1 MKTLK
6 LILLLEFSEK
16 INTDEEINEIAEN
29 VRKALVHAVDTSGL
43 SPEGSDAYTK
53 EITITC
59 PDNDLEILH
68 SVDGAN
74 NKSDKVAYIKRVI
87 GDWGAFTVAD
97 IEGESSPIYAQ
108 MGKNN
113 FALIEKFSVGDKII
127 LYLQNKIR
135 LGISSRG
142 VGTLTEDQ
150 IDEIVTLV
158 EQYEAD
164 MDKTAKRCEN

>member
-68 SVDGAN
+68 SVDGNN
-74 NKSDKVAYIKRVI
+74 NKEDKVAYIKKVI
-87 GDWGAFTVAD
+87 GDFGYFRIGEV
-97 IEGESSPIYAQ
+97 EGESSPIYAT

-113 FALIEKFSVGDKII
+113 FALIEGF
-127 LYLQNKIR
+127 
-135 LGISSRG
+135 G
-142 VGTLTEDQ
+142 VDDVNVVNYVHDSEVDDFDVRYENLTEDQ
-150 IDEIVTLV
+150 IDDITPIV
-158 EQYEAD
+158 EAYEAEQL
-164 MDKTAKRCEN
+164 KTEKRCKN

>member
-6 LILLLEFSEK
+6 LILEIEFSEK
-16 INTDEEINEIAEN
+16 INTDEEINEVAEN

-53 EITITC
+53 EISITC
-59 PDNDLEILH
+59 PYNNLEILH
-68 SVDGAN
+68 AVDGNN
-74 NKSDKVAYIKRVI
+74 NKEDKVAYIKGVI
-87 GDWGAFTVAD
+87 KEWGAFSVAD
-97 IEGESSPIYAQ
+97 IEGESSPVYAQ

-113 FALIEKFSVGDKII
+113 FALMEKFSVDDVNVVN
-127 LYLQNKIR
+127 YVHDSEVDDFDVRYEN
-135 LGISSRG
+135 
-142 VGTLTEDQ
+142 LTEDQ

-164 MDKTAKRCEN
+164 MLKTEKRISN